1 MKIPSGNTI
10 LNENTSLLENQRAT
24 WKKDRVLSEISAPEP
39 RKDRVLTKQHRR
51 LRGHK
56 CYFDPYT
63 RKFHCLLPPTPAL
76 PFSSGDHLPGPADK
90 RGCWTASAFRGQ
102 VSYDLR
108 CSMAMLAVDIHTSYV
123 NKPPPLL
130 TFSTMF
136 LSTRK
141 YVASRVCR
149 LHLRWHYIYIYIK

>member
-1 MKIPSGNTI
+1 MRIPPYWRIREQPGKRSSSVRDIRPGAEKRPCSDQATPQTAGTQMLFRPLYQKIS
-10 LNENTSLLENQRAT
+10 
-24 WKKDRVLSEISAPEP
+24 
-39 RKDRVLTKQHRR
+39 
-51 LRGHK
+51 
-56 CYFDPYT
+56 
-63 RKFHCLLPPTPAL
+63 LPPTPAL
-76 PFSSGDHLPGPADK
+76 PFSSGDHLPGGANK

-123 NKPPPLL
+123 NMPPPLL

-141 YVASRVCR
+141 HVASRVCR
-149 LHLRWHYIYIYIK
+149 LHLRWHYIYIYKK

>member
-1 MKIPSGNTI
+1 MLLHVIPSGNTI

-24 WKKDRVLSEISAPEP
+24 WKKDRVPSEISTPEP

-63 RKFHCLLPPTPAL
+63 RKFHHSRSPILLWRSSSWGNQQAGMLDGICFPGSSLLRFAMFYGYARRGHTYLLRQYAPP
-76 PFSSGDHLPGPADK
+76 
-90 RGCWTASAFRGQ
+90 
-102 VSYDLR
+102 
-108 CSMAMLAVDIHTSYV
+108 
-123 NKPPPLL
+123 L

-141 YVASRVCR
+141 HVASRVCR
-149 LHLRWHYIYIYIK
+149 LHLRWHYIYI

>member
-1 MKIPSGNTI
+1 MLLHVIPSRNTI

-24 WKKDRVLSEISAPEP
+24 WKKDRVPSEISAPEP
-39 RKDRVLTKQHRR
+39 RKDRVLTKQHCG

-63 RKFHCLLPPTPAL
+63 RNFTTPAL
-76 PFSSGDHLPGPADK
+76 PFSSGDHLPGGANR

-123 NKPPPLL
+123 NMPPPLL

-141 YVASRVCR
+141 HVASRVCR
-149 LHLRWHYIYIYIK
+149 LHLRWHYIYMK